1 MQCEEEDEEKEEKE
15 EKGKGNDDELHF
27 GDVAHRALSFPYDA
41 SEDTA
46 DNEPFEELFFGSTHA
61 EVEARRSPPTAE
73 PEPEPLSHHDCDDHT
88 NAPFPATVHVSI
100 NRSDENM

>member
-1 MQCEEEDEEKEEKE
+1 MQCEEEDDDEEKE

-27 GDVAHRALSFPYDA
+27 GDVAHSALSFPYDA
-41 SEDTA
+41 SEDTV

-61 EVEARRSPPTAE
+61 EVETHRFPPTAE
-73 PEPEPLSHHDCDDHT
+73 PDPLSHHDCDSHKD
-88 NAPFPATVHVSI
+88 APFPATAHVSI